1 MINLYGLFQQPYY
14 DSHKQCYRQI
24 ITINRFPEGPL
35 KNRVKRIHNPP
46 LSPFQFPPP
55 QDCSRPNCILAI
67 YDNCGQL
74 MCTNQLSTFFQY
86 LIENGYEFD
95 YQLSNMMEK
104 TQVKLDNTL
113 LCYIKYEK
121 K

>member
-1 MINLYGLFQQPYY
+1 MNLYVLQQQPFY
-14 DSHKQCYRQI
+14 DSFNQSYRQI
-24 ITINRFPEGPL
+24 ITINMMPEGPL
-35 KNRVKRIHNPP
+35 KNRVKRVHNPP

-55 QDCSRPNCILAI
+55 QNCPPPNCILAI

-74 MCTNQLSTFFQY
+74 MCTNQLPNLFQY
-86 LIENGYEFD
+86 LVENGYIFD
-95 YQLSNMMEK
+95 YQLTNMMEK
-104 TQVKLDNTL
+104 SQVKTDSNL